1 MKKFVTENTDCAVA
15 AAEILDRELARSRY
29 AKDDR
34 SYKGAGYSVIVYIF
48 WEWVS
53 GEHAE
58 TRPSDAYLK
67 RLCEY
72 GARRHG
78 LLKGLYKQMETQIRC
93 AETEPTH
100 DTAALVRDAVI
111 GFCERKSVIKHSD
124 HTRAVRRGAK

>member
-1 MKKFVTENTDCAVA
+1 MA

-58 TRPSDAYLK
+58 TRPSDAHLK

-124 HTRAVRRGAK
+124 RTRAVRRGAK